1 MIRRSAHAALIAAL
15 AASLFSAPALAQ
27 PEEKGAGQASEE
39 DRAIARRHFMRGKE
53 LHAARKY
60 REAAAAYLEAY
71 EHFPSPAFIY
81 NVAQV
86 YRLAGDR
93 KAALTHYRKY
103 LELEPDGEGSN
114 DAREFVASLED
125 ALAGDDGGQPPSAD
139 DTPASQ
145 PIDPGAPGPGDD
157 RVSTGSPGR
166 GKKILGTTVG
176 AVGVVAI
183 GVAVGFGLRASSAAS
198 ELSDYRG
205 PWTPDQQQKYDDGQS
220 AERTMAISA
229 VIGGASLAAG
239 AVLFY
244 LGHRDARRAAASRR
258 LQVGALAT
266 DDQALVLV
274 GGAF

>member
-1 MIRRSAHAALIAAL
+1 MIRRSAQAALIAAL
-15 AASLFSAPALAQ
+15 ATSLFTASALAQ
-27 PEEKGAGQASEE
+27 PDEKGAQASEE
-39 DRAIARRHFMRGKE
+39 ERAIARRHFMRGKE

-86 YRLAGDR
+86 YRLAGDQ
-93 KAALTHYRKY
+93 KAALANYRKY
-103 LELEPDGEGSN
+103 LELEPDGEGSS
-114 DAREFVASLED
+114 DAREFVASLE
-125 ALAGDDGGQPPSAD
+125 AELAGEDGPAPSNAD
-139 DTPASQ
+139 DAPASQ
-145 PIDPGAPGPGDD
+145 PLDPVSGRGPGDD
-157 RVSTGSPGR
+157 RVPSGSPGR
-166 GKKILGTTVG
+166 GKKILGTTIG

-220 AERTMAISA
+220 AERTMVISA

-239 AVLFY
+239 ATLFY
-244 LGHRDARRAAASRR
+244 LGHRDARRAASRV
-258 LQVGALAT
+258 QVGAFAT
-266 DDQALVLV
+266 DDQALVMV